1 MGSSFYSY
9 DDRTARAV
17 NVGYHTKTREQIFS
31 QSAERKA
38 HKDMMSQ
45 NVVFR
50 EARDSEAHPNS
61 TPIILALDVTGS
73 MGQIPHELI
82 KDGLPTMMSSLIQNG
97 VPDAALMFCA
107 VGDHEC
113 DHYPLQV
120 AQFESG
126 DEELDMWLT
135 RTYLEGGGGG
145 NAGESYPLA
154 WYFAAHHT
162 KTDAWEKRGQ
172 KGFLF
177 TIGDEPY
184 LKKIPMNAIRS
195 IMGDT
200 AVGQDTYTA
209 EELLAAAQ
217 ERYNVFHIFI
227 EHRNYKTISDWK
239 DLLGQN
245 LIVLND
251 HTQVAKTIANTIVAN
266 LPVSYTTNK
275 EVRTET
281 NEAHAV
287 DML

>member
-9 DDRTARAV
+9 DDRTTRAV
-17 NVGYHTKTREQIFS
+17 NVGYHTKSREQIFI
-31 QSAERKA
+31 QSVERKA

-45 NVVFR
+45 DIAFR

-154 WYFAAHHT
+154 WYFAAFHT
-162 KTDAWEKRGQ
+162 QTDAWDKRKQ

-184 LKKIPMNAIRS
+184 LKNFPMSSVKS
-195 IMGDT
+195 IMGKT
-200 AVGQDTYTA
+200 AVGQKTYTA

-217 ERYNVFHIFI
+217 ERYNVFHIFV
-227 EHRNYKTISDWK
+227 EHRNYKVTQDWK
-239 DLLGQN
+239 NLLGQN
-245 LIVLND
+245 LIILND
-251 HTQVAKTIANTIVAN
+251 HTEVAKTIANTIVAN
-266 LPVSYTTNK
+266 LPVDHSVTTNK
-275 EVRTET
+275 VSVAT
-281 NEAHAV
+281 APA
-287 DML
+287 ML